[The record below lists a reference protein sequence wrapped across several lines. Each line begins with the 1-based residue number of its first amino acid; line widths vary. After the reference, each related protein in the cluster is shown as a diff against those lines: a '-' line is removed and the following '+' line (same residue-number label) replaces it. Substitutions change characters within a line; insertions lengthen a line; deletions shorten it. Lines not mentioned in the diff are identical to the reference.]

1 MQMTSEIVSVKAIA
15 QVIYLVRG
23 QRVLLDRDLAALYGV
38 ETRVLN
44 QAVKRNANRFPED
57 FMLRLSRQEIARISQ
72 SVTSLSGLKFS
83 KQVHAFT
90 EEGVAMLSS
99 VLNSE
104 RAVQVNIAIMRAFV
118 KLRGILETNRELA
131 RKFDELEARVGKHDE
146 QIGSIIEAIR
156 QLMAPPEKPR
166 REWSGG
172 AAATWPVE
180 PRRIAGEPSG
190 SGRDTNRVSCSRKSN
205 APIWRAKEELTH
217 GRRRPLISALVIR
230 RSMLDVGRVKR
241 RGRHAPL
248 RRWAFSAPEYHRSS
262 FLLLFGY
269 CTKQDKH
276 GHDMRLREWQ
286 LPQNPSSV
294 S

>member
-1 MQMTSEIVSVKAIA
+1 MTAEIVSVKAIA

-57 FMLRLSRQEIARISQ
+57 FMFRLSRQEIARISQ
-72 SVTSLSGLKFS
+72 SVTSLSGRDRASSQLAISSRSRSQNVILKRG
-83 KQVHAFT
+83 KNVKYLPYAFT

-118 KLRGILETNRELA
+118 KLREILETNRELA
-131 RKFDELEARVGKHDE
+131 RKFEELEARVGKHDE

-166 REWSGG
+166 PEIGFHVREK
-172 AAATWPVE
+172 ATREYGV
-180 PRRIAGEPSG
+180 
-190 SGRDTNRVSCSRKSN
+190 RKRN
-205 APIWRAKEELTH
+205 
-217 GRRRPLISALVIR
+217 
-230 RSMLDVGRVKR
+230 
-241 RGRHAPL
+241 
-248 RRWAFSAPEYHRSS
+248 
-262 FLLLFGY
+262 
-269 CTKQDKH
+269 
-276 GHDMRLREWQ
+276 
-286 LPQNPSSV
+286 
-294 S
+294 